1 MWAAQLIDWI
11 KPRTH
16 ITSGGAGTMGFSV
29 PAAMGVAIA
38 YPEDTIWAICGDG
51 CFQMM
56 NQEMA
61 TMIQEGIKNVK
72 IAVINNGY
80 LGMVRQWQE
89 LFENKRYSGTPLSGP
104 NFAKLAEAY
113 GWKGITVTRVEDVD
127 AAIEEAYATDGP
139 VLIDFQVERE
149 VNVWPMVPQ
158 GKSIGEMITEAP
170 AT

>member
-1 MWAAQLIDWI
+1 V
-11 KPRTH
+11 
-16 ITSGGAGTMGFSV
+16 GFAV
-29 PAAMGVAIA
+29 PAALGAAVAC
-38 YPEDTIWAICGDG
+38 PDETIWVIVGDG
-51 CFQMM
+51 GFQMT
-56 NQEMA
+56 NQEIA
-61 TMIQEGIKNVK
+61 TMAQEGLTNVK
-72 IAVINNGY
+72 IAIMNNGY

-89 LFENKRYSGTPLSGP
+89 LFEGKRYSGTPLSGP

>member
-1 MWAAQLIDWI
+1 
-11 KPRTH
+11 
-16 ITSGGAGTMGFSV
+16 MGFSV

-38 YPEDTIWAICGDG
+38 HPNDIVWAICGDG

-61 TMIQEGIKNVK
+61 TMMQEGIKNVK

-104 NFAKLAEAY
+104 NFAMLAEAY
-113 GWKGITVTRVEDVD
+113 GWTGITVERSEDVQ
-127 AAIEEAYATDGP
+127 AALESAYAIDGP
-139 VLIDFQVERE
+139 VLIDFRVERE
-149 VNVWPMVPQ
+149 VNVFPMVPA
-158 GKSIGEMITEAP
+158 GSSIGEMIMETP
-170 AT
+170 VG

>member
-1 MWAAQLIDWI
+1 M
-11 KPRTH
+11 
-16 ITSGGAGTMGFSV
+16 
-29 PAAMGVAIA
+29 
-38 YPEDTIWAICGDG
+38 
-51 CFQMM
+51 
-56 NQEMA
+56 
-61 TMIQEGIKNVK
+61 QEGIKNVK
-72 IAVINNGY
+72 VAIINNGY

-89 LFENKRYSGTPLSGP
+89 LFEGKRYSGTPLSGP